1 MLVGRTAA
9 LSLGATTSACSVRGT
24 AAVCKAAVID
34 VEPTAIDAGGDGEGG
49 QKFATAYLKGLRM
62 GPNKVRRVAY
72 AIRGRSYEEAL
83 MILEFMP
90 HHACEPMLK
99 LLYSAASNA
108 KNNYGLNKSK
118 LFISELKVDMGKSY
132 KRARIGGRGR
142 IKPYKKF
149 GSHVFIKV
157 EER

>member
-1 MLVGRTAA
+1 MR
-9 LSLGATTSACSVRGT
+9 GA
-24 AAVCKAAVID
+24 AAVCKAAAID
-34 VEPTAIDAGGDGEGG
+34 VEPTAVEAGEGG

-149 GSHVFIKV
+149 GSHIFIKV